1 MISRMADNK
10 LVAHIAYDGDAL
22 KDGSMDIR
30 ELAPALLALGDL
42 LQGANRVLNGNRAT
56 LAVKVQADFK
66 TGSFDVG
73 LALAQDLTSTVMS
86 LIGSDGIKSA
96 KEIAEFVGLVTG
108 VNLSVFGVLK
118 WLKGRKVESASKR
131 KDGKVEIKVKVEG
144 DNNTVEI
151 RVVEAGVYEVT
162 SDAGCRK
169 AVEGV
174 VRPLKAEGIDRFETR
189 KGKTVV
195 ERIEKK
201 DLPSLEMPTPPATD
215 LDAVAP
221 VTQVVEVVKP
231 SFDEDLTWTLSDG
244 SGGRFDVVMKD
255 QAFIDRVKAGEDFRI
270 GDLLKVRIETKQSIG
285 ISGLRTRREVT
296 QVIEEIKAP
305 RQSHLLPTPRF
316 KQPSLLDGSNTVAAR
331 KGRGRKGKGR
341 RK

>member
-1 MISRMADNK
+1 MISRMADNQ
-10 LVAHIAYDGDAL
+10 LVAHIAYDGEAL

-73 LALAQDLTSTVMS
+73 LSLAQDLAAAVMT
-86 LIGSDGIKSA
+86 LIGSTGVRTA
-96 KEIAEFVGLVTG
+96 KDIAEFVGLVSGDTP
-108 VNLSVFGVLK
+108 SVFGILK
-118 WLKGRKVESASKR
+118 WLKGRAIESATKR

-151 RVVEAGVYEVT
+151 KVVEAEVYQVA
-162 SDAGCRK
+162 SDPTCRK

-174 VRPLKAEGIDRFETR
+174 VRPLKAEGIDTFETR
-189 KGKTVV
+189 RGKTVV

-201 DLPSLEMPTPPATD
+201 DLPALEVPTPPSTD
-215 LDAVAP
+215 LDAVP
-221 VTQVVEVVKP
+221 SLTQVMEIVKP

-255 QAFIDRVKAGEDFRI
+255 QDFIDRVKAGEDFRI
-270 GDLLKVRIETKQSIG
+270 GDLLRVTIETKQTIG
-285 ISGLRTRREVT
+285 VNGLRTRREVT
-296 QVIEEIKAP
+296 QVVEEIKAP
-305 RQSHLLPTPRF
+305 RQSHLLPPPRF
-316 KQPSLLDGSNTVAAR
+316 QQPKLLDGSKKAAAR
-331 KGRGRKGKGR
+331 KRAGGRGRKK
-341 RK
+341 